1 MRLMSKADLWRV
13 NNRRLDALTAEI
25 RRDIGYCEQR
35 QRKDLKPTEDR
46 PARLR
51 LVSTKGGKPRSEP
64 VRTAEDQSEVQ
75 VRSIP

>member
-35 QRKDLKPTEDR
+35 QRKDYAQLADIRKVQGQPRITR
-46 PARLR
+46 PNL
-51 LVSTKGGKPRSEP
+51 
-64 VRTAEDQSEVQ
+64 
-75 VRSIP
+75 